1 MLCCVHCAVT
11 VVDTCPLPTAQRKK
25 YGKDIKNR
33 SGEPKTKIQSARLQ
47 PLQTLWPAARL
58 HSQVRRLPH
67 LLPPTGARRADS
79 GGDQIEL
86 VAPGNAGVLACVALS
101 L

>member
-1 MLCCVHCAVT
+1 MVGGWLKGLK
-11 VVDTCPLPTAQRKK
+11 PPTTNHRPPTTKK

-58 HSQVRRLPH
+58 PSQVRRLPH

-79 GGDQIEL
+79 GGDQIQL
-86 VAPGNAGVLACVALS
+86 VAHGSAGPLPAS
-101 L
+101 H